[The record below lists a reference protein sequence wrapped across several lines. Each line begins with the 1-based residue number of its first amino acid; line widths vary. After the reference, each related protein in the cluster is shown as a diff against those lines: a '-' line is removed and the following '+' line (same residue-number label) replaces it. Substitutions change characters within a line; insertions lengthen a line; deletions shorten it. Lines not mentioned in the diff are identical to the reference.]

1 MVIYLVQHAEAKSR
15 EEDAERGLSE
25 KGFQDIQRVATF
37 LQDRIGADR
46 ILYSTKKRAR
56 QTAEIL
62 ADTLNIEY
70 VEEAPDLDPMADPGV
85 WSARLA
91 SMTEDVM
98 LVGHL
103 PHMERLASLLLAG
116 NPEQSVVLYKPGTV
130 LCLERG
136 EGGWHVKWML
146 PPCLVA

>member
-1 MVIYLVQHAEAKSR
+1 MVVYLVQHAEAKSR

-37 LQDRIGADR
+37 LQDRIDADR
-46 ILYSTKKRAR
+46 ILHSMKKRAR

-70 VEEAPDLDPMADPGV
+70 IEETLDLDPMADPGV
-85 WSARLA
+85 WSAHLA

-116 NPEQSVVLYKPGTV
+116 NPEQSVVLYQPGTV
-130 LCLERG
+130 LCLERE
-136 EGGWHVKWML
+136 EGAWHVRWML
-146 PPCLVA
+146 PPSLVA

>member
-1 MVIYLVQHAEAKSR
+1 MVVYLVQHAEAKPR
-15 EEDAERGLSE
+15 EEDAERGLSD
-25 KGFQDIQRVATF
+25 KGFQDIQRVATL
-37 LQDRIGADR
+37 LQNRIDADR
-46 ILYSTKKRAR
+46 ILHSMKKRAR

-70 VEEAPDLDPMADPGV
+70 IEEALDLDPMADPGI
-85 WSARLA
+85 WSAHLA
-91 SMTEDVM
+91 SMTEDII

-116 NPEQSVVLYKPGTV
+116 NPERSVVLYQPGTV
-130 LCLERG
+130 LCLERE
-136 EGGWHVKWML
+136 EGAWHVKWML

>member
-85 WSARLA
+85 WSAHLA

>member
-1 MVIYLVQHAEAKSR
+1 MIVYMVQHAEAKSR
-15 EEDAERGLSE
+15 EEDAERGLSD

-37 LQDRIGADR
+37 LQGRIDADR
-46 ILYSTKKRAR
+46 ILHSTKKRAR

-70 VEEAPDLDPMADPGV
+70 IEEALDLDPKADPGI
-85 WSARLA
+85 WSAHLA
-91 SMTEDVM
+91 SITEDIM

-116 NPEQSVVLYKPGTV
+116 NPEQSVVLYQPGTV

-136 EGGWHVKWML
+136 EGAWHVRWML
-146 PPCLVA
+146 PPSLVA